1 MPKLKFD
8 AHDVAAAACE
18 VRRKALGTWLSNV
31 YDLGDKRTFLLKF
44 ARSGGRTESG
54 EGEKIVLL
62 LESGVRFHTTSYD
75 KTSPSLAAET
85 NSAHAQRKARQPS
98 PFCAKLRMH
107 LRGKRLA
114 GLTQMG
120 ADRAIDLA
128 FGAGPNA
135 HHLILECFAQGNLV
149 LTDAEYRILTLL
161 RPVRDD
167 DNGLAMLGNHP
178 YPLERRRPFVAVTR
192 EKLRAALEGGGGGGA
207 ARGEGEE
214 DEKGAAGVTTEEGD
228 RGGEER
234 REPAAARAA
243 ADVEGGR
250 RTQTQKTQN
259 PSKKPSSKTRPGGPP
274 SSRGGDGGGSSRP
287 PATLREALCRDL
299 GLGPR
304 VVDRVARSAGFGAKG
319 GGESP
324 KAALESPDAFEKV
337 FKALAALDEWRESL
351 ETFSSEEGEEGED
364 VEQRTEEE
372 GEGVGEQ
379 NASSS
384 SGTPNPAGRRS
395 RVVPGYLTVERGT
408 LEAGDGSS
416 KTDDSPDGGATGESS
431 SPPPLVES
439 ASAPDYVDF
448 SPFPP
453 EPSEEATSSSQKRT
467 IVVPFASGFDD
478 ALDAYF
484 AAVESRAA
492 LRARDRASKNALKRA
507 EKVKLDQARRVAS
520 LAKEVATAA
529 LHAELVERNV
539 EAVDVALN
547 AVNAALA
554 GGQSWGDLERTIAEE
569 KRAGNPVARS
579 IREMRLAENRVSVA
593 LPRAGEEAEE
603 ETSGGDDESDA
614 SESGGGDDESAAA
627 APAAAA
633 GGERDS
639 DSDSDSDSDDS
650 SRRRRGGKKNKG
662 GKRNGSRRRLVA
674 VSLDLSLSAHAN
686 ARFHHDRRKALEAK
700 LRKTERANAHGA
712 VDAAL
717 ARRGALDLAD
727 AERRGKVPTR
737 VPDAGDVRRAPE
749 WFEKFHWFVTP
760 ERCLVV
766 SARDAAQ
773 ADALVLKYMGP
784 DDAYVHADVQGAPP
798 TLVKAPPLT
807 YVKASAAK
815 SEASAA
821 KSSSDEGA
829 SDDASEK
836 LVSEK
841 LVVSEKKRSAEEK
854 LSDGLA
860 LPKVLEGWCGRV
872 PPSSLAMAGAAC
884 LCRSSAWDQRAV
896 MSAWWARPRD
906 VAKATPEGDPLPS
919 GVAWTT
925 GPRTHLPPAPL
936 VMGFAYAFTLAD
948 EASVRRHGGLGLG
961 LGGIADIIAEGT
973 GGEVVMREEGPEE
986 GRRTTRAI
994 ERRAAD
1000 DRGEGGGGGE
1010 GGEGGEGVGV
1020 EGPGE
1025 GDGVGS
1031 DRGGFRDDRPESS
1044 NDAAGE
1050 DAAEG
1055 MARATTTKLDAFLDA
1070 DVLSGGLSGLSLG
1083 GGPTT
1088 PTLPP
1093 AHPAAGED
1101 AGGGGEHGEG
1111 EGASSEQ
1118 KPSAG
1123 ASVEPSADPERS
1135 GRSGRISAKA
1145 RRDLK
1150 KARRRRTETGATDE
1164 RPEEDGPEEGPEDGP
1179 EDEDRSDEDRS
1190 SSSGRDDFGGRAKSN
1205 SKTGAH
1211 QTPPG
1216 PGPGPQGP
1224 GPQKKK
1230 KLSRGKAAKAKRA
1243 AARYADQDDEDR
1255 ELAAALAAAAGE
1267 KKEKGLGKRGAKGKK
1282 GERGKNTAAAVWG
1295 EEDPAADREGG
1306 ILAPPNEGGAEA
1318 VPNGPGEASS
1328 TASSRTT
1335 QQLART
1341 RQREDQQR
1349 ARAAAGS
1356 YSPAFVS
1363 DPAAF
1368 AAKNA
1373 ERMSRVAVF
1382 AGAPGPGDA
1391 ISHAVAIVAPWPALR
1406 GFRYKAKLTPGT
1418 QKKGKAAKQAAE
1430 ICQKAPVDF
1439 KEMRA
1444 VPRVASET
1452 AAEDADSKATDVV
1465 ADGEKGVSL
1474 HARDGE
1480 RAFKA
1485 LDKALRERMRLSALK
1500 NAGGDLAQIMCGN
1513 GVKVSMPAG
1522 AAKAINAEKR
1532 GKKKG

>member
-75 KTSPSLAAET
+75 KTSPS
-85 NSAHAQRKARQPS
+85 SGGGDAHAQRKARQPS

-192 EKLRAALEGGGGGGA
+192 EKLRAALEGGGGA
-207 ARGEGEE
+207 ARMEGEE
-214 DEKGAAGVTTEEGD
+214 DEKGAAGGTTTEEGD

-234 REPAAARAA
+234 REPAAAARAA

-259 PSKKPSSKTRPGGPP
+259 PLKKPSSKSRPGGPP
-274 SSRGGDGGGSSRP
+274 SSRGGGGGGSSRP

-351 ETFSSEEGEEGED
+351 ETFSSEEGEGGGD

-372 GEGVGEQ
+372 GEGVVGER
-379 NASSS
+379 NASSSSENKEASSSSKNNKEASSSS

-431 SPPPLVES
+431 SPPALLEES

-453 EPSEEATSSSQKRT
+453 EPSEEETASSQKRS
-467 IVVPFASGFDD
+467 IVPFASGFDD

-492 LRARDRASKNALKRA
+492 IRARDRASKNALKRA

-593 LPRAGEEAEE
+593 LPRGDEAEE

-614 SESGGGDDESAAA
+614 SGGGDDDTATA
-627 APAAAA
+627 AAAA
-633 GGERDS
+633 GGERV
-639 DSDSDSDSDDS
+639 SDSDSDDA

-662 GKRNGSRRRLVA
+662 GTRNGSRHRLVA

-798 TLVKAPPLT
+798 TLVKAPTLT

-815 SEASAA
+815 S
-821 KSSSDEGA
+821 SSDKDA
-829 SDDASEK
+829 SEDASEK
-836 LVSEK
+836 LV
-841 LVVSEKKRSAEEK
+841 VSAEEK

-860 LPKVLEGWCGRV
+860 LPPREGWCGRV

-906 VAKATPEGDPLPS
+906 VAKTTPEGDPLPS

-1050 DAAEG
+1050 DAAAEG
-1055 MARATTTKLDAFLDA
+1055 GARATTTKLDAFLDA

-1101 AGGGGEHGEG
+1101 EGGGGEDGEG
-1111 EGASSEQ
+1111 EGASSEH
-1118 KPSAG
+1118 PSAG

-1190 SSSGRDDFGGRAKSN
+1190 PSSGRDDFGGRAKSN

-1216 PGPGPQGP
+1216 PGPGLGPQGP
-1224 GPQKKK
+1224 GPQQKK

-1295 EEDPAADREGG
+1295 EEDPAANREGG

-1328 TASSRTT
+1328 TAFSRTT

-1474 HARDGE
+1474 PARDGE